1 MTRTT
6 APQRGVLASFA
17 TIRTLRNLLV
27 GSVGLLFAMT
37 ASAQTYTLAD
47 AILVDNGPL
56 QSNGK
61 VTGSFKVTGGGAG
74 PPVLTDVS
82 ITTYDQQAVTN
93 FNIGEGG
100 EGFRFLV
107 SGDGPDY
114 TGDPVFF
121 LIGVEPSEPGGGEL
135 ELKPVISAATPGGG
149 SANISFSLNAVTLI
163 TTAGQAICPNADC
176 SFDAFPSFVTEVD
189 FESTPPPTLV
199 ESVPEITN
207 YRYSLDGGTSF
218 TGLEP
223 PSATSPVT
231 ISGLTN
237 GTTYSIILQ
246 AVGKI
251 GNPVGAAS
259 DPVEV
264 TLEAASTAPDAPTGL
279 SAAPGDG
286 EVTVAFLPGA
296 AYGAAITNY
305 AYSLNGVDYTPLDP
319 AQPGAPAGGP
329 GRKITIAGLTNGTSY
344 SITLKAITSA
354 GSSVDG
360 SAAVV
365 ATPVGSPAPPATPA
379 TPAAP
384 TATAGDSQVSVTWIK
399 PADGG
404 STITGYTVTSAP
416 DGKTCTTSDADTL
429 TCAVTGLTNGTAYTF
444 SVTATNGVGTSAAS
458 AASSSVTPEPPV
470 PPVPNVATPV
480 PTSPIWLLGI
490 MAGLLSLVAIRKL
503 RKV

>member
-1 MTRTT
+1 MIAMTRTT

-47 AILVDNGPL
+47 AILVDGNPPD
-56 QSNGK
+56 QNGK
-61 VTGSFKVTGGGAG
+61 VTGSFTVTGGGAG

-135 ELKPVISAATPGGG
+135 ELKPVISAATPGDG

-286 EVTVAFLPGA
+286 EVTITFTPGA
-296 AYGAAITNY
+296 INGALITNY
-305 AYSLNGVDYTPLDP
+305 EYSLDGGSYTPLNP
-319 AQPGAPAGGP
+319 AATNSP
-329 GRKITIAGLTNGTSY
+329 ITIVGLTNGTPY
-344 SITLKAITSA
+344 SITLKAINSE
-354 GSSVDG
+354 GSSVAA
-360 SAAVV
+360 SAAVE
-365 ATPVGSPAPPATPA
+365 ATPVGPAPPPPPPPPG
-379 TPAAP
+379 PAAP
-384 TATAGDSQVSVTWIK
+384 IPTM
-399 PADGG
+399 
-404 STITGYTVTSAP
+404 SAY
-416 DGKTCTTSDADTL
+416 GL
-429 TCAVTGLTNGTAYTF
+429 GLT
-444 SVTATNGVGTSAAS
+444 VLGVF
-458 AASSSVTPEPPV
+458 V
-470 PPVPNVATPV
+470 VAV
-480 PTSPIWLLGI
+480 
-490 MAGLLSLVAIRKL
+490 RRL
-503 RKV
+503 RTLAKPK